1 MANPEDFDHHADVKR
16 YDAGA
21 KDAHID
27 KIVKH
32 LGIALRGKDSSL
44 VSCSDESELHRVR
57 DGFAKKK
64 LGMEPDEAMEHIKAV
79 CEAMKGDRQKRRVTF
94 LYHLAKRAGKLD
106 SL

>member
-1 MANPEDFDHHADVKR
+1 MADPQDFDHHGDVKR

-21 KDAHID
+21 RDEHID

-44 VSCSDESELHRVR
+44 VSCSDESELHRIR
-57 DGFAKKK
+57 DGFAAKK
-64 LGMEPDEAMEHIKAV
+64 LGLSPDEAMTHMTAI
-79 CEAMKGDRQKRRVTF
+79 CEDMKGDRNKRRVTF

-106 SL
+106 QL